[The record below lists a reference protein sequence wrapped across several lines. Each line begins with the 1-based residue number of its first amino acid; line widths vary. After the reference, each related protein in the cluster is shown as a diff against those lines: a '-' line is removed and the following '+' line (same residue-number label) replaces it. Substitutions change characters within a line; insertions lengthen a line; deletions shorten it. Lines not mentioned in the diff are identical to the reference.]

1 VNERGAAAT
10 VLVGVVAVVLV
21 LAVALAD
28 VGAMLA
34 TRLQAAAA
42 ADAAALA
49 AAPATFRSFGAD
61 GSPAEAAA
69 TIATANGARLV
80 ECRCPFDPS
89 WWPRRVE
96 VTVADTVDLIL
107 LGTRDVTATSAAD
120 FTPVALHEP

>member
-21 LAVALAD
+21 LAVTLAD
-28 VGAMLA
+28 AGAVLA
-34 TRLQAAAA
+34 TRLRAAAA

-49 AAPATFRSFGAD
+49 AAPVTFRGFGAD
-61 GSPAEAAA
+61 GSPAQAAA

-80 ECRCPFDPS
+80 ACRCLPDRS
-89 WWPRRVE
+89 WRPRRVE
-96 VTVADTVDLIL
+96 VSVVDTADLIL
-107 LGTRDVTATSAAD
+107 FGTHEVVATSAAD